1 MKFYMLPL
9 MLVCFMGG
17 IALDMTLSRVV
28 MDTLFIAAMAGTIIA
43 SFLIMRYPRPAK
55 KSIPRSQSKVVKSRS
70 AKTSGTSRTGLGNS
84 RS

>member
-43 SFLIMRYPRPAK
+43 SALIMRYPRPAK
-55 KSIPRSQSKVVKSRS
+55 KSIPRRSQLKVVKRS
-70 AKTSGTSRTGLGNS
+70 AKSSGTSG
-84 RS
+84 RSLSKLNR